1 MTTKRISSTGFVHLH
16 VRSEHSHLYGA
27 SRLDELI
34 PAALALGYKELALT
48 DRNGMYGSV
57 AFYRKAREAG
67 LKPILG
73 VELDQP
79 VSPAAPAAGS
89 NAAGANAPGANAP
102 GGMPSAPFAGPVD
115 KGWHGHAPLRGH
127 AEDIRAAEN
136 MATRERAAMPPGEDS
151 CPRNDGVGMP
161 PSGGYIVL
169 LARNLE
175 GYRTLCRLTTAR
187 HLNPDFDLAEAVAAD
202 HEEIHVLVPDAAML
216 ARLNGR
222 LPRGRC
228 FALLEE
234 FGDRSTRLR
243 NDGLARAAAKR
254 RLPLAGSGA
263 VAFHVPGRFAAHRTL
278 RAIATLTTVADV
290 PRRELAHPKAHL
302 KGPEEMAAVFRP
314 YPEAAL
320 NTVRIAA
327 DCNLELPLGRPIF
340 PKARLPEGETPY
352 SHLASLAFAGL
363 KERYRPLRPEAV
375 RRLEAELAVIDRLG
389 FADYFLI
396 MHEIAAWTRGRG
408 IPCVARGS
416 AAGSLVT
423 YCLGLSGVDPLRYGL
438 LFERFLN
445 LERADCPDIDLDVC
459 WRSRDDVIRHVYETH
474 GAARVA
480 MISTHQT
487 FQARSALR
495 EVAKAHG
502 LAPAEVDPLSRRLP
516 YVSAAGIRDA
526 VLSFPE
532 CRDFPVD
539 RPDIAQILEIA
550 AAIDGLPRHLSVHV
564 GGLVIADRPLTDYAP
579 LQVATKGIVITQYE
593 ADAVEALGLV
603 KMDLLAQR
611 SLSILE
617 TAVKEIEK
625 NHGVRIAPPFRVARP
640 PDVGW
645 PCTDSESTA
654 TQKRVAVPPG
664 PEASAP
670 EPEGLGFRV
679 DPMAIEDG
687 DPAVAAMLER
697 GDTFG
702 CFQIESPGMRNL
714 LKMMGAR
721 RRMDVILGLSLIRPG
736 PASSGMKERFVRR
749 RRGLEPPEYLHPAL
763 RKVLGDTYGVMLYQE
778 DVIRVAHA
786 AAGFTLAEGDR
797 LRKELSKGATPDRLE
812 AWRTRFVRGAIA
824 GGARREDAE
833 TLWDRLTRFAA
844 YSYCKAHACTYGEI
858 AYRAVYLRAHW
869 PAEFAAAVLANQA
882 GYYER
887 RTYLEDARRH
897 GCPILGPDA
906 NASGVEP
913 STEWITLEGG
923 MPPDRQGTTGCLQP
937 VTEAGWHGHAAVRV
951 GMLAGPPGTCPGQQ
965 RPGHATQPPSHGPV
979 RRVAVRMGLMDVRG
993 LSERAMRQIVA
1004 SREKDGPY
1012 RSAADLLTR
1021 VHLSREEAENLA
1033 LAGAL
1038 DAIAANRPVALWQVH
1053 AALSAPRP
1061 RSPLLT
1067 DACDPPN
1074 TPAGPTLPDYSP
1086 LQKLLLEEHVLG
1098 MTPSANP
1105 MAVYRPL
1112 IVSNLKSEISNLR
1125 FEISDSRPPS
1135 LDPEALDG
1143 RTRREILPIA
1153 RLPDHGGQAAAV
1165 AGILFAERR
1174 ARTKDGEFMK
1184 FISIEDETGVVE
1196 AVLLPDAYQ
1205 HLGGRLTTR
1214 GPYLV
1219 AGTVENHL
1227 GAISL
1232 IVADLRLVQPADKR
1246 EAPTPAPV
1254 NI

>member
-1 MTTKRISSTGFVHLH
+1 MTTKRTSSTGFVHLH
-16 VRSEHSHLYGA
+16 VRSAHSHLYGA

-48 DRNGMYGSV
+48 DRGGMYGAI

-79 VSPAAPAAGS
+79 TSPAASAAGS
-89 NAAGANAPGANAP
+89 KPAGSN
-102 GGMPSAPFAGPVD
+102 
-115 KGWHGHAPLRGH
+115 
-127 AEDIRAAEN
+127 
-136 MATRERAAMPPGEDS
+136 GE
-151 CPRNDGVGMP
+151 GV
-161 PSGGYIVL
+161 VL

-202 HEEIHVLVPDAAML
+202 HEDIYVLVPDAALL
-216 ARLNGR
+216 ARLDGR

-254 RLPLAGSGA
+254 RLPVAGSGA
-263 VAFHVPGRFAAHRTL
+263 VAFHLPGRYAAHRAL

-302 KGPEEMAAVFRP
+302 KGPEEMAALFRP

-320 NTVRIAA
+320 NTIRIAA
-327 DCNLELPLGRPIF
+327 DCHLELPLGRPIF

-352 SHLASLAFAGL
+352 SHLAKLAFAGL
-363 KERYRPLRPEAV
+363 KRRYRPLRPEAV
-375 RRLEAELAVIDRLG
+375 QRLEAELAVIDRLG
-389 FADYFLI
+389 FSDYFLI

-459 WRSRDDVIRHVYETH
+459 WRSREEVIRHVYETH

-487 FQARSALR
+487 FQARSAFR

-502 LAPAEVDPLSRRLP
+502 LPPAEVDNLSRRLP
-516 YVSAAGIRDA
+516 YFSAAGIRDA

-539 RPDIAQILEIA
+539 RPDIARILEIA

-564 GGLVIADRPLTDYAP
+564 GGLVIGDRPLTDYAP

-617 TAVKEIEK
+617 TAVRQIEK
-625 NHGVRIAPPFRVARP
+625 NHGVRIAPPFGVARP

-654 TQKRVAVPPG
+654 TQRRVTVPPG

-670 EPEGLGFRV
+670 EPQGLGVRV
-679 DPMAIEDG
+679 EPLAIEDG
-687 DPAVAAMLER
+687 DPAAAAMLER

-749 RRGLEPPEYLHPAL
+749 RRGLEPPEVLHPAL
-763 RKVLGDTYGVMLYQE
+763 REVLGDTYGVMLYQE

-797 LRKELSKGATPDRLE
+797 LRRELSKGATPARLD
-812 AWRTRFVRGAIA
+812 AWRARFVRGAIA

-833 TLWDRLTRFAA
+833 TLWGRVAQFAA

-858 AYRAVYLRAHW
+858 AYRAVYLRARW

-887 RTYLEDARRH
+887 RAYLEDARRH
-897 GCPILGPDA
+897 GCPILGPDV
-906 NASGVEP
+906 NASGIEP
-913 STEWITLEGG
+913 ATEWLVPQRHFDWCAVGLLTHRARNCGPGAETGTRRGG
-923 MPPDRQGTTGCLQP
+923 AGDPPRTNQRVSAVVLAGGPDR
-937 VTEAGWHGHAAVRV
+937 RV
-951 GMLAGPPGTCPGQQ
+951 G
-965 RPGHATQPPSHGPV
+965 V
-979 RRVAVRMGLMDVRG
+979 RLGLMDVRG
-993 LSERAMRQIVA
+993 LTERARREIVA

-1012 RSAADLLTR
+1012 RSAADLLAR
-1021 VHLSREEAENLA
+1021 VHLTREEAENLA

-1038 DAIAANRPVALWQVH
+1038 DALAANRPEALWQVH

-1061 RSPLLT
+1061 RSPLFEG
-1067 DACDPPN
+1067 ACDPADA
-1074 TPAGPTLPDYSP
+1074 PAGPNLADYSP
-1086 LQKLLLEEHVLG
+1086 LQKLLLEEHLLG

-1105 MAVYRPL
+1105 MAIYRPTITTNSSL
-1112 IVSNLKSEISNLR
+1112 
-1125 FEISDSRPPS
+1125 PPS
-1135 LDPEALDG
+1135 SLPRE
-1143 RTRREILPIA
+1143 RREILPIA
-1153 RLPDHGGQAAAV
+1153 DLPSHGGEEAAV

-1184 FISIEDETGVVE
+1184 FISLEDETGVVE

-1205 HLGGRLTTR
+1205 RLGNRLTTR
-1214 GPYLV
+1214 GPYV
-1219 AGTVENHL
+1219 VTGTVENHL

-1232 IVADLRLVQPADKR
+1232 IVTDLRLVPPAGKR
-1246 EAPTPAPV
+1246 EAPGPIAAGCSG
-1254 NI
+1254 